1 MVTELV
7 YKGFYVVWVRDEY
20 EMLENKGGDLVDA
33 GFHVYQEA
41 LDYIDSYLT

>member
-7 YKGFYVVWVRDEY
+7 YKGFYVVWVGDGY
-20 EMLENKGGDLVDA
+20 EILESKGGDLIDA
-33 GFHVYQEA
+33 GFYVYQEA